1 MYIYTYVYVFTLF
14 VAGEDFDLLADDDTC
29 LRSYYLVFDNYEY
42 QFNTEMEKLGFK
54 IENFSMVPSSSTT
67 DLQATFTCK
76 DITIKGI
83 SNSSST
89 INQSTNNQTNNTTT
103 NTNNTTSSNSTNTAN
118 STNNSTNTNTANN
131 TNTTNTLR

>member
-1 MYIYTYVYVFTLF
+1 MDKKTVFECS
-14 VAGEDFDLLADDDTC
+14 VIDLGKVSFPEGNLTVIEND
-29 LRSYYLVFDNYEY
+29 S
-42 QFNTEMEKLGFK
+42 QLGFK